1 MKARATAAPGEAKAR
16 RSSPSVW
23 LSDASCCV
31 SPRSSST
38 ARSGAARDLA
48 PEVAPEIGAEIGEI
62 GEIGAEI
69 GEIGAEIGEI
79 GAEISSSP
87 Q

>member
-1 MKARATAAPGEAKAR
+1 M
-16 RSSPSVW
+16 
-23 LSDASCCV
+23 ASCCV
-31 SPRSSST
+31 SPRSRST

-48 PEVAPEIGAEIGEI
+48 PEIEAEIEEIG
-62 GEIGAEI
+62 
-69 GEIGAEIGEI
+69 EIGEI